1 MNTRA
6 FYKTWED
13 YMHAKYGDK
22 IKEECKNFVF
32 FEDGSMKYDFDRFD
46 DYWEAMIDAINND
59 EDIDKV
65 IHLVFRESIDW
76 PIVKEKLLK
85 EINRKEAA
93 KKGLETRELKNY
105 LNSKEI

>member
-6 FYKTWED
+6 LYKTWED

-32 FEDGSMKYDFDRFD
+32 FEDGSMKYDFDKFN
-46 DYWEAMIDAINND
+46 DYWEAMIDAVKNGEN
-59 EDIDKV
+59 IDKV
-65 IHLVFRESIDW
+65 VNLVFREKVDW

-85 EINRKEAA
+85 EINIRESA
-93 KKGLETRELKNY
+93 KKGWETRALKNY